1 MVVRGMSRAFGL
13 CLIGTGLG
21 WAQALPTSATI
32 ESVPLELTMPER
44 YHVSSVLEP
53 VRRVALVA
61 PADGVVR
68 SLDARPGLTVRE
80 SQELAQLDRSE
91 ATARLKMAQA
101 EVKEKQAVV
110 KVTTGAAVQQ
120 EVATAQLEAA
130 EARAELAQLELDR
143 LTLRAPFAGRIL
155 SAPVSAAQF
164 VLKGTVIAELADITS
179 LKALVPVD
187 RRGVKAGTDATVYV
201 EEQEQTAKLQSV
213 LPLLETYA
221 QLRELAAPFASAW
234 IVVPNAGGELE
245 PGLRVRSATLPN
257 TPIATI
263 SKGALKKA
271 DGGAGSQGSL
281 VQVIRNEYVT
291 NVPVE
296 VLGRVGQDRIQ
307 ITGALRPTDAL
318 IASSSVPLL
327 AGTLVRFAAG
337 ASPGVEG
344 TTPNPA
350 RQGVEAGISPPA
362 RSAAATAPGSATSRP
377 RATSPARPS
386 NRPAPRPGQAT
397 GGEGSTPF

>member
-1 MVVRGMSRAFGL
+1 MIVRGMSRAFGF
-13 CLIGTGLG
+13 CLFLTNLA

-32 ESVPLELTMPER
+32 ESVPIELTMPER

-53 VRRVALVA
+53 VRRVELVA

-68 SLDARPGLTVRE
+68 SLDARPGSTVRDT
-80 SQELAQLDRSE
+80 QELAQLDRSE
-91 ATARLKMAQA
+91 AMARLKMAQA
-101 EVKEKQAVV
+101 DVKEKQAVAR
-110 KVTTGAAVQQ
+110 AASGGSVPQ
-120 EVATAQLEAA
+120 EVAAAQLEAA
-130 EARAELAQLELDR
+130 EARAELAQHQLDR
-143 LTLRAPFAGRIL
+143 LTLRAPFAGRIV
-155 SAPVSAAQF
+155 SAPVSAGQF

-187 RRGVKAGTDATVYV
+187 RRGVKTGTDATVFV
-201 EEQEQTAKLQSV
+201 EEQEQTAKVQSV
-213 LPLLETYA
+213 LPLLESYA

-234 IVVPNAGGELE
+234 IIVPNPRGELE

-263 SKGALKKA
+263 SRAALKKG
-271 DGGAGSQGSL
+271 DGGSL

-307 ITGALRPTDAL
+307 ISGALRPTDAL

-327 AGTLVRFAAG
+327 AGTLVRFG
-337 ASPGVEG
+337 SGTGQGIEG

-350 RQGVEAGISPPA
+350 RAGVEAGISPPA
-362 RSAAATAPGSATSRP
+362 RSAAPTSPIPGATRP
-377 RATSPARPS
+377 RSTAPARPA
-386 NRPAPRPGQAT
+386 NRPTQRPGQPA